1 MNNSLFTQNLPVRGY
16 HVPDGEILL
25 DNERGFSFVC
35 GCGKTHF
42 TKDAY
47 SVREH
52 KEEGT
57 AIYACPHN
65 DRLLNL
71 VEPVGFFRVKGIKT
85 IASYFSELENDV
97 YSKIFVFREMMENG
111 VTSLK
116 EYYEK

>member
-1 MNNSLFTQNLPVRGY
+1 MNNSLFTQNLPDQGY
-16 HVPDGEILL
+16 HVPGGEILL

-35 GCGKTHF
+35 GCDKTHF

-47 SVREH
+47 AVREH
-52 KEEGT
+52 KET

-71 VEPVGFFRVKGIKT
+71 VEPFGGFFRAKGIKT
-85 IASYFSELENDV
+85 IASYFSESENDV
-97 YSKIFVFREMMENG
+97 YSKIFVFQEMMENA